1 MSAESIYIQYYNVKN
16 VCLLVQILLMDVW
29 SRLETIHGSC
39 WQDIVRDK
47 WIYRCDTYDKTMA
60 RDIHGW
66 MPFTENVMVCD
77 ICFPIADTSKT
88 STQDKHHL
96 LASNAMRSSVSKRKI

>member
-1 MSAESIYIQYYNVKN
+1 MFVSTDIVNGCVIQTGN
-16 VCLLVQILLMDVW
+16 
-29 SRLETIHGSC
+29 HGSC
-39 WQDIVRDK
+39 RQDIVREK

-77 ICFPIADTSKT
+77 IY
-88 STQDKHHL
+88 L
-96 LASNAMRSSVSKRKI
+96 LSHSGYLKDFNSR